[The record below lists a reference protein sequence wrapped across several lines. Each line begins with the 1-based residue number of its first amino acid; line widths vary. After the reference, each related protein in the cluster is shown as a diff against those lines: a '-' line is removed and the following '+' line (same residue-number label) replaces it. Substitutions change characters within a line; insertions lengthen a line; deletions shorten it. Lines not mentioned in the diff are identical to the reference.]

1 MTSDPAGARLL
12 ARDDLQRL
20 EAIFRLAPLGIGIV
34 DLQGRTLMSND
45 TLCRWL
51 GYSEDEFAEMS
62 WTEFTHPDDVA
73 PNVEMVRRL
82 VAGEVQTSTLE
93 KRFIAKDGTL
103 RWARLYASML
113 RQEASEAPLSH
124 RHRRGHHRTQVT
136 RGQPSCG

>member
-1 MTSDPAGARLL
+1 
-12 ARDDLQRL
+12 
-20 EAIFRLAPLGIGIV
+20 
-34 DLQGRTLMSND
+34 MSND

-73 PNVEMVRRL
+73 ANVEMVRRL

-103 RWARLYASML
+103 SGRGSLPRCCF
-113 RQEASEAPLSH
+113 
-124 RHRRGHHRTQVT
+124 RRPRRT
-136 RGQPSCG
+136 PI